1 MLKMMA
7 LCLLVLG
14 ADAAHAREVWKC
26 KVGDEIRY
34 SDQPCETQGQALAPR
49 VLQGNVVE
57 GSRAPMP
64 TGDAGS
70 GRAAAPRLPGAEQN
84 VCPSDRDIT
93 SMETRSS
100 SISLSREAKSFMQ
113 DEIRR
118 ARQCRKG
125 QGRYSAADWDVS
137 RAAQDAQSSLSG
149 AADARRRAEAMH
161 SAADPLEGD
170 RIARQREA
178 EAAAEREAEREAERR
193 AQLRKDR
200 AN

>member
-1 MLKMMA
+1 MRKLR
-7 LCLLVLG
+7 LLLPLLVLSAG
-14 ADAAHAREVWKC
+14 AAQAHEVWKC

-34 SDQPCETQGQALAPR
+34 SDQPCAAQGEAMAPR
-49 VLQGNVVE
+49 VLQGNVI
-57 GSRAPMP
+57 
-64 TGDAGS
+64 DATRVPQS
-70 GRAAAPRLPGAEQN
+70 SSAGRAEFQGAARPQGQGAEQN

-93 SMETRSS
+93 SMETRAS
-100 SISLSREAKSFMQ
+100 SISLSREAKTFMQ

-125 QGRYSAADWDVS
+125 QGRYTAADWAIS
-137 RAAQDAQSSLSG
+137 QDAQNVQSSLSG

-178 EAAAEREAEREAERR
+178 EEAAARAAERR
-193 AQLRKDR
+193 AQLRGKTG
-200 AN
+200 AY